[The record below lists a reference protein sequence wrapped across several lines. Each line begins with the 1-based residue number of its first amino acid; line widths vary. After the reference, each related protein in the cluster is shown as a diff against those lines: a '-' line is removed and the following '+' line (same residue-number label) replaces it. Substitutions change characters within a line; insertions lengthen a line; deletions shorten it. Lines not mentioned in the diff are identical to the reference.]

1 MNWTIDEDKLAKRV
15 DELIE
20 ERMASKL
27 SSMKLTDDE
36 LQGIH
41 GLIQGQIALIS
52 SLQTPD
58 NVLKIHSAVTHLA
71 ILVSLVSK
79 PTEK

>member
-1 MNWTIDEDKLAKRV
+1 MNWTIDEEKLAKRV

-20 ERMASKL
+20 ERMANKL
-27 SSMKLTDDE
+27 ASIKLTDDE

-41 GLIQGQIALIS
+41 GLIHAQIKLIS
-52 SLQTPD
+52 ELQNQD
-58 NVLKIHSAVTHLA
+58 DCLKIHSAVTPLA

-79 PTEK
+79 PTD